1 MYYWRHFH
9 MSNCSFIFRMIF
21 IFLDI
26 ILRNIKNTSTK
37 RGLVNH
43 YRDKWSNE
51 WFELLSNVLRE
62 LNLPERVIITRSKS
76 LTSMKR
82 KYKGE
87 TSNWKSNKT
96 CNKLAVFSKHFGYY
110 YNGIT
115 HLETIR
121 SIIFSWIN
129 LNLVSFYNLTV
140 ILIRTI
146 II

>member
-1 MYYWRHFH
+1 MYYLRHFH

-96 CNKLAVFSKHFGYY
+96 CNKLAVFSKTFWLLLQWYY
-110 YNGIT
+110 PFKNDSFNYFFMNQSE
-115 HLETIR
+115 L
-121 SIIFSWIN
+121 SIFLQSHSN
-129 LNLVSFYNLTV
+129 FDPY
-140 ILIRTI
+140 
-146 II
+146 